1 MSDENK
7 EKNLPE
13 TPDNEKEKVDGDWK
27 WDAAVPETKI
37 DGITID
43 DLSLNMDKEKSA
55 KEVKQEEN
63 EPENKEDGEIPVENL
78 KAEKKENKKPEKK
91 AKKEETPKKDDEC
104 CVICGRPRRNSGSDL
119 YCIDCSRKYIRTHFG
134 IPQIILA
141 FLMVFFAAFGYILCV
156 SNVQVS
162 THLSQAEKYLSE
174 KRYADAGNEIVEYS
188 EKVTELDMGLNSFLD
203 FFNSDPSAKDV
214 DFFKDGNYSIRIML
228 DAYIHSFNF
237 DDNHITSY
245 INFVKAEFKDG
256 IPESKEYDEIRKM
269 YNFCLDVKAYMNGM
283 QSTWYSFI
291 YTDEETT
298 QQKIKYDEAIAF
310 LDKQPNDT
318 LAQKASN
325 GFFRLVAETF
335 AETDKERHYAIL
347 DQLYKD
353 LGDYG
358 YIFDDT
364 HVQIA
369 WSYED
374 YDRCIEVGD
383 RMYARNIND
392 TTGYY
397 YAIRAN
403 IVKGDLQA
411 ADERCERM
419 LQDNPENLNYYTV
432 KAEVLRRQ
440 GKFNDS
446 VEICKKGIAIGMDAQ
461 IYNQQAI
468 SYMLLDD
475 KAAAL
480 EAAKNSYEVAMQTI
494 SDEEVALEIINTT
507 ALITFL
513 CGDSEYYEQ
522 IVEFCEQLEYDLEDS
537 VNKCIKGEITFEQ
550 IYMEGEGDV

>member
-27 WDAAVPETKI
+27 WDAAVPETEI
-37 DGITID
+37 EGITID
-43 DLSLNMDKEKSA
+43 DLNLNMDKEEPAEK
-55 KEVKQEEN
+55 KEEKQEEK
-63 EPENKEDGEIPVENL
+63 EPKENL
-78 KAEKKENKKPEKK
+78 KAQKKENKKPEKK
-91 AKKEETPKKDDEC
+91 EKKEEKTKKDDGC
-104 CVICGRPRRNSGSDL
+104 CIICGKPRRNSGSDL

-134 IPQIILA
+134 IPQILLA
-141 FLMVFFAAFGYILCV
+141 FLMVFFAAFGYILFT

-162 THLSQAEKYLSE
+162 THLVQAEKYISE
-174 KRYADAGNEIVEYS
+174 KRYIDASNEIVEYS

-203 FFNSDPSAKDV
+203 FFNSDPNAKEV
-214 DFFKDGNYSIRIML
+214 DFFKDGNYSIRIQL
-228 DAYIHSFNF
+228 EAFINCFNF
-237 DDNHITSY
+237 DDNHVTSY
-245 INFVKAEFKDG
+245 INFIKAEFKDG
-256 IPESKEYDEIRKM
+256 IPKSKKYDKIREM
-269 YNFCLDVKAYMNGM
+269 YDFCMEVKAYMNNI
-283 QSTWYSFI
+283 QPTWYSFL
-291 YTDEETT
+291 YTDEKTT

-325 GFFRLVAETF
+325 GFFRIVAETF
-335 AETDKERHYAIL
+335 AETDKSRHYEIL
-347 DQLYKD
+347 DQLYKE

-358 YIFDDT
+358 YIFDAT

-369 WSYED
+369 WSYND
-374 YDRCIEVGD
+374 YDRCVEVGD

-397 YAIRAN
+397 YAIRSN
-403 IVKGDLQA
+403 IMQGDLSA

-440 GKFNDS
+440 GKFSDS

-468 SYMLLDD
+468 SYMLMDD
-475 KAAAL
+475 KSAAL
-480 EAAKNSYEVAMQTI
+480 EAAKNSYEIAMQTI

-522 IVEFCEQLEYDLEDS
+522 IVDFCEQLEYDLEDS

-550 IYMEGEGDV
+550 IYMEGVGDV